1 MLGMS
6 MHGNPESSL
15 HEAVKVKPGLCR
27 RSKDVGDARVVGY
40 LLRKSANRESKWP
53 KRKTCVVVKKVE
65 RSCRSEECLLD
76 IER

>member
-1 MLGMS
+1 MKTL
-6 MHGNPESSL
+6 EQ
-15 HEAVKVKPGLCR
+15 EAIRLR
-27 RSKDVGDARVVGY
+27 LTWISQDVRDARSVGY